1 MAIMMLK
8 YRTLIAALFLGLASL
23 SGQDTWYGS
32 VSGMQMMYTPGFT
45 GAGGAPSLNISAF
58 SFLPGNGFGLRSFY
72 ASYDGYYNSLHGGAG
87 VWITDDMLGDIMNDL
102 RGGASYAY
110 HFRAGR
116 DVYITAGLTASVITL
131 GIRSG
136 SVILPDDIDPFWGFT
151 GGGTEYISPAPVVRF
166 DLGTGFTVSSGPW
179 YGGVSVMHLT
189 RPSLS
194 DDDLDHNRI
203 DRLYTF
209 TGGMTINQREK
220 DISVM
225 PSAAMLVQGDRVTV
239 YLGSE
244 ISWRELSG
252 ALSLWHVNGGFTS
265 AGASAGWEVSAVK
278 IMLSYNYILAGGG
291 ASFGG
296 TAVARAGALLTFG
309 NVEKRRAIH
318 IIKLPGL

>member
-1 MAIMMLK
+1 MKLR
-8 YRTLIAALFLGLASL
+8 YRTLIGALLLGITSL
-23 SGQDTWYGS
+23 SGQDSWYGS
-32 VSGMQMMYTPGFT
+32 VSGMQMMYNPGFT

-58 SFLPGNGFGLRSFY
+58 SFFPGNGFGLRSFH
-72 ASYDGYYNSLHGGAG
+72 ASYDAYFSSLHGGAG
-87 VWITDDMLGDIMNDL
+87 VWVTDDMLGDIMNDL

-116 DVYITAGLTASVITL
+116 DVYVTAGLTASVITR
-131 GIRSG
+131 GIRTG
-136 SVILPDDIDPFWGFT
+136 SVILPDDIDPFRGIT
-151 GGGTEYISPAPVVRF
+151 GGGTEYISPAPLIRF

-203 DRLYTF
+203 NRLYTF
-209 TGGMTINQREK
+209 TGGVALSPREK
-220 DISVM
+220 EISFI
-225 PSAAMLVQGDRVTV
+225 PSAAMLVQGDRFTV

-244 ISWRELSG
+244 VSWRELSG

-265 AGASAGWEVSAVK
+265 AGVSAGWEMSSIK
-278 IMLSYNYILAGGG
+278 ITLSYNYILAGGDS
-291 ASFGG
+291 SFGG
-296 TAVARAGALLTFG
+296 TAIIRAGAGLSFG
-309 NVEKRRAIH
+309 NVEKRRVIH